1 MGAATAA
8 GTSTTG
14 AFTNGA
20 ITSGAFADGTF
31 AAGGFTIGEFA
42 SGSTRA
48 ATAAG
53 TSTAGALAAGTF
65 TAGVF
70 AAGAFAAATFAAG
83 AFAVE
88 GFTVD
93 DGGVGFDEDL
103 VDVLVDGFEKAAASD
118 FEVSDF
124 VNSFEDDAA
133 GDFVDGLESEVVPDD
148 EDFALSLLLDPVT
161 DLTVF
166 SAAEVTFSAGL
177 PSACA
182 TPVAKPSRRKPTIN
196 PTTTSSRRATHASAH
211 LRGSVASST
220 GVSDAVLVM
229 AMRSPP
235 WSPATDGC
243 CPARNVMRGRRGRS
257 ACARKDPFG
266 RMGARDWRLDVGH
279 AGGEH
284 NMTAVCPWS
293 KMNRMPDTVSVPTI
307 TSEAAHRV
315 IAAAEAKA
323 TEIGVPM
330 CIAIADTG
338 GNLKAF
344 SRMDGAAL
352 LSTQVSQDKA
362 YTAVGFGMPT
372 HGWHDFIK
380 DDAPLADGA
389 VGGIKRLVIFGGG
402 YPITIGDAIVGAIGV
417 SGGHYTQDQ
426 EVAEAGLAVLT

>member
-14 AFTNGA
+14 AFTDGA

-53 TSTAGALAAGTF
+53 TFTAGGLAADTF

-124 VNSFEDDAA
+124 DDSFKDDAE
-133 GDFVDGLESEVVPDD
+133 GGFVDDVESGVLPDD

-161 DLTVF
+161 DVTVF
-166 SAAEVTFSAGL
+166 SAAELTFSTGL
-177 PSACA
+177 LSAFA
-182 TPVAKPSRRKPTIN
+182 TPVANPRRRKPTIS
-196 PTTTSSRRATHASAH
+196 PTTRSSRRAIHASAL

-220 GVSDAVLVM
+220 GVGDAVLVM

-243 CPARNVMRGRRGRS
+243 CPARTVMPGWCGRS
-257 ACARKDPFG
+257 A
-266 RMGARDWRLDVGH
+266 
-279 AGGEH
+279 
-284 NMTAVCPWS
+284 
-293 KMNRMPDTVSVPTI
+293 
-307 TSEAAHRV
+307 
-315 IAAAEAKA
+315 
-323 TEIGVPM
+323 
-330 CIAIADTG
+330 
-338 GNLKAF
+338 
-344 SRMDGAAL
+344 
-352 LSTQVSQDKA
+352 
-362 YTAVGFGMPT
+362 
-372 HGWHDFIK
+372 
-380 DDAPLADGA
+380 
-389 VGGIKRLVIFGGG
+389 
-402 YPITIGDAIVGAIGV
+402 
-417 SGGHYTQDQ
+417 
-426 EVAEAGLAVLT
+426 

>member
-14 AFTNGA
+14 AFTDGA

-133 GDFVDGLESEVVPDD
+133 GDFVDDVESEVLPDD
-148 EDFALSLLLDPVT
+148 ADFALSLLLDPVT
-161 DLTVF
+161 DVTVF
-166 SAAEVTFSAGL
+166 SAAELTFSTGL
-177 PSACA
+177 LSAFA
-182 TPVAKPSRRKPTIN
+182 TPVANPRRRKPTIS
-196 PTTTSSRRATHASAH
+196 PTTRSSRRATRASA
-211 LRGSVASST
+211 LVRGSVASST
-220 GVSDAVLVM
+220 VVGDAVLVM

-243 CPARNVMRGRRGRS
+243 CPARTVMRGPVRS
-257 ACARKDPFG
+257 QR
-266 RMGARDWRLDVGH
+266 
-279 AGGEH
+279 
-284 NMTAVCPWS
+284 
-293 KMNRMPDTVSVPTI
+293 VSPQRPVRPNQ
-307 TSEAAHRV
+307 
-315 IAAAEAKA
+315 
-323 TEIGVPM
+323 P
-330 CIAIADTG
+330 
-338 GNLKAF
+338 
-344 SRMDGAAL
+344 SR
-352 LSTQVSQDKA
+352 TRC
-362 YTAVGFGMPT
+362 
-372 HGWHDFIK
+372 
-380 DDAPLADGA
+380 DA
-389 VGGIKRLVIFGGG
+389 
-402 YPITIGDAIVGAIGV
+402 
-417 SGGHYTQDQ
+417 
-426 EVAEAGLAVLT
+426 

>member
-14 AFTNGA
+14 AFTDGA

-53 TSTAGALAAGTF
+53 TFTAGALAAGTF

-93 DGGVGFDEDL
+93 DGGIGFDEDF
-103 VDVLVDGFEKAAASD
+103 VDVLVDGFDEAAAAD
-118 FEVSDF
+118 FEVSDFDDDF

-133 GDFVDGLESEVVPDD
+133 GDFVDDLESEVLPDD
-148 EDFALSLLLDPVT
+148 EDFALSFLLDPVT

-166 SAAEVTFSAGL
+166 SAAEVTFSTGL

-182 TPVAKPSRRKPTIN
+182 TPVANPSRRKPTIN
-196 PTTTSSRRATHASAH
+196 PTMTSSRRATHASARF
-211 LRGSVASST
+211 RGSVASSA

-243 CPARNVMRGRRGRS
+243 CPRAQRNARPARSQCVSPQRPVRPSQPPRTAVRRRTRGR
-257 ACARKDPFG
+257 
-266 RMGARDWRLDVGH
+266 
-279 AGGEH
+279 
-284 NMTAVCPWS
+284 
-293 KMNRMPDTVSVPTI
+293 
-307 TSEAAHRV
+307 
-315 IAAAEAKA
+315 
-323 TEIGVPM
+323 
-330 CIAIADTG
+330 
-338 GNLKAF
+338 
-344 SRMDGAAL
+344 
-352 LSTQVSQDKA
+352 
-362 YTAVGFGMPT
+362 
-372 HGWHDFIK
+372 
-380 DDAPLADGA
+380 
-389 VGGIKRLVIFGGG
+389 
-402 YPITIGDAIVGAIGV
+402 
-417 SGGHYTQDQ
+417 
-426 EVAEAGLAVLT
+426 